1 MRTLK
6 NSATFL
12 IISIYFIGMVLI
24 FSGSLIE
31 QIQCVR
37 HQNQIEK
44 IANAETI
51 EFTLNNWNNFSE
63 SNEIK
68 FRNNYYD
75 VISFENINSRIFA
88 KVVKDDFENDTR
100 ITLSKI
106 LNKTQS
112 PFSEKKK
119 SNSFSKHILY
129 INEFVGNKNIH
140 FQLNKPLNL
149 NEILVSKTSNYINF
163 LEKPPC

>member
-1 MRTLK
+1 MKKIKKPAFVT
-6 NSATFL
+6 
-12 IISIYFIGMVLI
+12 IISIYFIGLVLT

-31 QIQCVR
+31 QIQFVR

-44 IANAETI
+44 IANAEI
-51 EFTLNNWNNFSE
+51 LEFTLNDWNNFSE

-68 FRNNYYD
+68 FQNNYYD

-88 KVVKDDFENDTR
+88 KVIKDDFENETR

-106 LNKTQS
+106 LSKTKS

-149 NEILVSKTSNYINF
+149 NEILISKTSNYINF